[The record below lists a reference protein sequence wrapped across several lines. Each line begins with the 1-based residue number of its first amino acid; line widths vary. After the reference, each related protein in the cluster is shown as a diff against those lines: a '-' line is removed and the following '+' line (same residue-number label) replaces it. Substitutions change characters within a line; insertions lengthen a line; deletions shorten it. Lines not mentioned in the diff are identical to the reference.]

1 MRQKSGRKEV
11 QGTKKK
17 KLLFFP
23 TDIVMIDLKP
33 VAAGIKG
40 SVIELVF

>member
-1 MRQKSGRKEV
+1 VEEKRYKE
-11 QGTKKK
+11 QKKK